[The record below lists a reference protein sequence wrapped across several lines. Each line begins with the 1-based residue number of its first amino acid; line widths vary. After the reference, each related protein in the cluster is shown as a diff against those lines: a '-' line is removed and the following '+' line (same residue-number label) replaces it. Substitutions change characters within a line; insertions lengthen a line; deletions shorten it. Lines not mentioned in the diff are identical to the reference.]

1 MIRTV
6 WLAITL
12 LIGLAAL
19 TILKVVGIKP
29 FVDQSVP
36 LQETIGTN
44 LQSESQ
50 LGSPKRST
58 PTQLRIGSGNLPRLC
73 PLNVASKHFAHKLF
87 TKPLNGLK
95 TNFPK

>member
-44 LQSESQ
+44 LQSDISARLSQ
-50 LGSPKRST
+50 AINPNTTTYWLGQ
-58 PTQLRIGSGNLPRLC
+58 PTSALPTLRCKQALRTQT
-73 PLNVASKHFAHKLF
+73 VY
-87 TKPLNGLK
+87 
-95 TNFPK
+95 